1 MISTIVSGGLLC
13 GFVVGT
19 WIDISHLLFA
29 DDILIF
35 NRADPDYLRHMQC
48 LFLCFEVVLGLK
60 FNLAKLPDLC
70 GEDALHGVRSL
81 PDKGGYTKWPYLEGV
96 PRHKK

>member
-1 MISTIVSGGLLC
+1 MITTTVSGGLLF

-35 NRADPDYLRHMQC
+35 NRADLDYLRHMQC

-70 GEDALHGVRSL
+70 GEGALHGSEV
-81 PDKGGYTKWPYLEGV
+81 YLTRVGI
-96 PRHKK
+96 